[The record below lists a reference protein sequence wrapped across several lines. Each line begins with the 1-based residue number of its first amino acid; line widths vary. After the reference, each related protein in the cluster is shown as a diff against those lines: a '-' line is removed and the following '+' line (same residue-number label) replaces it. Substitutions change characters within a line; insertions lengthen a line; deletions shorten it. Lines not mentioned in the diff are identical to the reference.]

1 MTLSGTATF
10 LLLVAACASG
20 AATTKA
26 TTHEVWYR
34 ADGDG
39 TTSAS
44 YTLQSDDGG
53 TRQQD
58 IDLPLTN
65 QKGETGLTFTGFK
78 SGAFVYLSV
87 QNKTAAGA
95 VTCRISVDGKEIS
108 NNTSSGAYTIAT
120 CQGRVP

>member
-1 MTLSGTATF
+1 MMLSGTIAF
-10 LLLVAACASG
+10 LLLATACAASPSPPP
-20 AATTKA
+20 
-26 TTHEVWYR
+26 THEVWYR

-65 QKGETGLTFTGFK
+65 RKGETGLTFTGFK

-95 VTCRISVDGKEIS
+95 VTCRIIVDGKEIS

>member
-1 MTLSGTATF
+1 MTLSGTVTF
-10 LLLVAACASG
+10 LLLVAGCASG
-20 AATTKA
+20 ATTTKA

-39 TTSAS
+39 TTEAS

-58 IDLPLTN
+58 ITLPLMN

-87 QNKTAAGA
+87 QNSTAAGS
-95 VTCRISVDGKEIS
+95 VTCQIFVDGKEIS
-108 NNTSSGAYTIAT
+108 SNTSTGGYKIAS